1 MKGLI
6 MNIKVISS
14 TSTVLAIIFLNTLPI
29 TNLSAKEIAIY
40 RWVDANNVVHFSQN
54 LPKKDD
60 YTQLSTVSSFKAL
73 SKEARKEKALQEGSQ
88 PHENSAEQQQLVDT
102 AKNKAT
108 FERNCKSAQA
118 NIEMLNS
125 FDEILITEET
135 SDGVKTERVLDDKEK
150 KEKLALSKKHVDL
163 YCDK

>member
-1 MKGLI
+1 
-6 MNIKVISS
+6 MNIKFLSS
-14 TSTVLAIIFLNTLPI
+14 TNIVLAVIFVSTLPI

-54 LPKKDD
+54 LPKTDN

-73 SKEARKEKALQEGSQ
+73 SKEARQEKALQEGFQQS
-88 PHENSAEQQQLVDT
+88 ENNDEQQQLSDT

-108 FERNCKSAQA
+108 FEKNCKAAQV
-118 NIEMLNS
+118 NIKMLNS
-125 FDEILITEET
+125 YDEILITEES

-163 YCDK
+163 YCDN